1 MNMETQPKRIIFDD
15 LVKINKVHIR
25 GLWDWTIQNSNCA
38 ICRNQ
43 MHEQSPNQNY
53 CNEIYAVVGK
63 CGHAFHY
70 DCISNWTRTRNVCP
84 LCNQKWEPTSNY

>member
-1 MNMETQPKRIIFDD
+1 MNMETQPKRILFDD

-53 CNEIYAVVGK
+53 CTEIYAVIGK
-63 CGHAFHY
+63 CRHAFHY

-84 LCNQKWEPTSNY
+84 LCNQKWQPTSNY

>member
-15 LVKINKVHIR
+15 LVKINK
-25 GLWDWTIQNSNCA
+25 
-38 ICRNQ
+38 